1 MTIEWLSRLVC
12 VKLCVAL
19 LCSSLTSLGLV
30 PFVEFPVPLGCVMS
44 TGVSDQVNFVNSLVV
59 VLQFILN
66 KFFLSPSGWEAK
78 EVNNKVSTYYF
89 HVKFMSN
96 QLTFSYCQI
105 ANSPNKDK
113 LNDHED
119 FSSWIHPFV
128 IPMATLGRDFFM
140 GQLYNFVNHTIVTGT
155 MTITIPWYME

>member
-1 MTIEWLSRLVC
+1 MLIC
-12 VKLCVAL
+12 VNLIIFSPVF
-19 LCSSLTSLGLV
+19 LGL
-30 PFVEFPVPLGCVMS
+30 LNGI
-44 TGVSDQVNFVNSLVV
+44 SLYHRN
-59 VLQFILN
+59 LIQMLLTALN
-66 KFFLSPSGWEAK
+66 IRDSK
-78 EVNNKVSTYYF
+78 EVNNKVSTSYF
-89 HVKFMSN
+89 HVKFKSYK
-96 QLTFSYCQI
+96 LTFSYCQI
-105 ANSPNKDK
+105 ANGPNKDQ